1 MMVGT
6 LKEVVMLSD
15 GLEHTID
22 FLNFKHNLREG
33 DKGWFDP
40 ADWML
45 LFWDYQEF
53 GTDCWMELD
62 ISDRN
67 VSDERDW
74 LVEYESREDHEVEI
88 FTQRWRVRVLEYL
101 NDNTPPEVESVF
113 VRVSY

>member
-33 DKGWFDP
+33 DKGWYDP

-62 ISDRN
+62 VSDRN
-67 VSDERDW
+67 VEDERDW

-113 VRVSY
+113 VRISY